1 MLENHYVQRHSS
13 AEMVVSGV
21 SRRIEHTSVQ
31 KNINWEAKESK
42 GELSVIWRD
51 LANAY
56 GTVTQKLVETTQK
69 IF

>member
-1 MLENHYVQRHSS
+1 MLENHYSDIAVQKWV
-13 AEMVVSGV
+13 MSGA
-21 SRRIEHTSVQ
+21 SRRIEHTNVQ

-56 GTVTQKLVETTQK
+56 RTVIQKLVETTQK
-69 IF
+69 IL